1 MSAESPPATVAQ
13 NLDLSVVVPIYNE
26 VLNLR
31 ALRAAI
37 GHALDGG
44 GRSYEVVLVDDGSTD
59 GSRELLRR
67 MTSRDPRLRVVL
79 LRRNYGQTAAMSAG
93 FRHARGAVVVTMDG
107 DLQNDPADIP
117 RLLAELDRGRDIVVG
132 WRRYRKDRMFS
143 RNLPSRLA
151 NLLIA
156 WVTGVR
162 IHDTGCSLK
171 AYRGW
176 VVRSLDLY
184 SDMHRFIAALA
195 AGAGARISELPVRHH
210 ARRYGRS
217 KYGLGRIYKVLADLV
232 VIKSLVEFAAH
243 PVRGFLLLAMPLFLA
258 APLLFY
264 VGFFEFKADGTRLA
278 PRFQVVYLTAGAV
291 ALLVAMNLFLLGYL
305 AELQLRV
312 AGRMKRRAG
321 GRMSEVTVAEVWV
334 SGVPGG

>member
-1 MSAESPPATVAQ
+1 MTSDPPTATAAQ
-13 NLDLSVVVPIYNE
+13 SLDLSVVVPVYNE

-31 ALRAAI
+31 DLRAAI
-37 GHALDGG
+37 GHALDDL

-59 GSRELLRR
+59 GSRELMRR
-67 MTSRDPRLRVVL
+67 MAATDPRLRVVL

-117 RLLAELDRGRDIVVG
+117 RLLAELDRGQDIVVG
-132 WRRYRKDRMFS
+132 WRRYRKDRMLS
-143 RNLPSRLA
+143 RNLPSKLA
-151 NLLIA
+151 NVLIA
-156 WVTGVR
+156 RVTGVH

-195 AGAGARISELPVRHH
+195 AGAGARISEVPVRHH
-210 ARRYGRS
+210 QRRFGRS
-217 KYGLGRIYKVLADLV
+217 KYGLTRIYKVLADLV
-232 VIKSLVEFAAH
+232 VVKSLVEFAAH
-243 PVRGFLLLAMPLFLA
+243 PVRGFLLLALPLFLA

-264 VGFFEFKADGTRLA
+264 VGFFEFRPDGTRLA
-278 PRFQVVYLTAGAV
+278 HRFEVFHLTSGSV

-305 AELQLRV
+305 AELQLRI

-321 GRMSEVTVAEVWV
+321 GRMSEVTVSEISVP
-334 SGVPGG
+334 GVPR

>member
-1 MSAESPPATVAQ
+1 MTADLPKTTAAQ
-13 NLDLSVVVPIYNE
+13 GLDLSIVVPVYNE
-26 VLNLR
+26 VLNL
-31 ALRAAI
+31 ADLRAAI
-37 GHALDGG
+37 GHALSGL

-59 GSRELLRR
+59 GSRELMRR
-67 MTSRDPRLRVVL
+67 MASADPRLRVVL

-93 FRHARGAVVVTMDG
+93 FRHARGNVVITMDA

-117 RLLAELDRGRDIVVG
+117 RLLQELDRGRDIVVG
-132 WRRYRKDRMFS
+132 WRRDRKDRMLS
-143 RNLPSRLA
+143 RNLPSKLA

-195 AGAGARISELPVRHH
+195 AGAGARISEIPVRHH
-210 ARRYGRS
+210 ARRFGRS
-217 KYGLGRIYKVLADLV
+217 KYGLTRIYKVLADLV

-243 PVRGFLLLAMPLFLA
+243 PIRGFLLLALPLFLA
-258 APLLFY
+258 APLLFC
-264 VGFFEFKADGTRLA
+264 VGIFQLNPDGAQLAHRFEWI
-278 PRFQVVYLTAGAV
+278 YLTSGAV
-291 ALLVAMNLFLLGYL
+291 AWLVAMNLFLLGYL

-312 AGRMKRRAG
+312 AGRTERRAG
-321 GRMSEVTVAEVWV
+321 GRMSEITVAKV
-334 SGVPGG
+334 SVPGVSR